1 MSTIADVAAYSA
13 SLNGKVSD
21 IVGRG
26 GQGNDHDS
34 PEIFFKVIG
43 TGYPVCP
50 RANSATFRLSM
61 RVCITLIVATRRLS
75 LSHSSEE
82 FLTGLGTAVLRA
94 SAPGQRFAGY
104 GVILGR
110 VATTPHPRQSQR
122 RVLMYA
128 RSTERKKD
136 KGAIR
141 MKAQFFV
148 ASIALVVLP
157 VFGQSRADTASVEK
171 TVIQMERDWGE
182 AIASNDPARFEKFVA
197 DDWVTIDRE
206 GKSFTRAEVLADI
219 KSGAAVTQSYEI
231 GSVKVRV
238 FGNTAV
244 AVGSD
249 TEKSSYKGKDTSG
262 RYIWTDVWVMRDGR
276 WRAVASQITAIAK

>member
-1 MSTIADVAAYSA
+1 
-13 SLNGKVSD
+13 
-21 IVGRG
+21 
-26 GQGNDHDS
+26 
-34 PEIFFKVIG
+34 
-43 TGYPVCP
+43 
-50 RANSATFRLSM
+50 
-61 RVCITLIVATRRLS
+61 
-75 LSHSSEE
+75 
-82 FLTGLGTAVLRA
+82 
-94 SAPGQRFAGY
+94 
-104 GVILGR
+104 
-110 VATTPHPRQSQR
+110 
-122 RVLMYA
+122 
-128 RSTERKKD
+128 
-136 KGAIR
+136 